1 MFRVIEDIFARVDEY
16 IEKDTLIQELNMSAL
31 PILNE
36 QFVKLIDFLVSFSDK
51 NWYVYLLGQVIPLL
65 TETVYITDN
74 Q

>member
-36 QFVKLIDFLVSFSDK
+36 QFVKLIEFLVSFSDK
-51 NWYVYLLGQVIPLL
+51 NWCVYLLGQAIPLL

>member
-51 NWYVYLLGQVIPLL
+51 TWCVYLLGQAIPLL